1 MLVRGSH
8 FTAKINK
15 FISLTL
21 WSITTVMQ
29 CKLKYKLSV
38 CYSDITM
45 LSDSLNYMYIT
56 VCLSVCLI
64 QVKVEVGRHCP
75 SDWVPFVI
83 LGLAWVCACMHNKTW
98 NRRTWVLTQ
107 LASESKK
114 KQHKNNWIYINKMQ
128 TKNAASERKTNVYD
142 FHCHELFYMFTQPLV
157 VLCNS
162 LALLKVNSTVV

>member
-1 MLVRGSH
+1 MLVWGSH

-29 CKLKYKLSV
+29 CKLKYKFPV

-45 LSDSLNYMYIT
+45 FSDSLNYMYVT

-64 QVKVEVGRHCP
+64 QVKVEVGCHCP

-83 LGLAWVCACMHNKTW
+83 LELAWVCACMHNKTW

-107 LASESKK
+107 LVFESKK
-114 KQHKNNWIYINKMQ
+114 KQHKIVKFTSTKCKLKMPLL
-128 TKNAASERKTNVYD
+128 SEKQ
-142 FHCHELFYMFTQPLV
+142 MFTISIVMNCSIQWL
-157 VLCNS
+157 S
-162 LALLKVNSTVV
+162 H